1 MEDAFQPLDAVQI
14 KPNKYLMLGIAVS
27 VLLHLAC
34 AFVLLGQPAGSPA
47 PSPAVTY
54 IDLNA
59 AQHPARTTV
68 PNKETAPA
76 KSVQEPQLPQVSENP
91 PQAEPP
97 EALPAKPAES
107 AVPAV
112 PAKPPES
119 AVPAAPA
126 EPGAT
131 APPKTEEQRSH
142 STMGLGLTKGYFKSL
157 GEGETL
163 REDVRGYYLEM
174 LQGINEKWWVDQQLD
189 KRRIDPVVV
198 SITVARNGEIVGSEI
213 IRGSGNPRYDKA
225 VLAAIAAA
233 SPLPPLPAS
242 YEQDFFQ
249 APIRLVPPLNL
260 MAW

>member
-1 MEDAFQPLDAVQI
+1 MEDTLQPLEAVQI
-14 KPNKYLMLGIAVS
+14 KPNKYLILGIAVS

-34 AFVLLGQPAGSPA
+34 AFLLMGQPAGSPA

-59 AQHPARTTV
+59 PQHPAPITV
-68 PNKETAPA
+68 PSKETTPP
-76 KSVQEPQLPQVSENP
+76 KSVQELRLPQVSENP
-91 PQAEPP
+91 PQATQP
-97 EALPAKPAES
+97 EDSPAKTAES
-107 AVPAV
+107 TKPAA
-112 PAKPPES
+112 PA
-119 AVPAAPA
+119 APAAPA
-126 EPGAT
+126 ETGAT
-131 APPKTEEQRSH
+131 AALETRMEEQRSH

-174 LQGINEKWWVDQQLD
+174 LQGINEKWWMDQQLD

-198 SITVARNGEIVGSEI
+198 SITVARNGEIIGSEI
-213 IRGSGNPRYDKA
+213 IRGSGNPRFDKA
-225 VLAAIAAA
+225 VLAAVAAA

-242 YEQDFFQ
+242 YEEDFFQ